1 MLKNHRVSFK
11 NIDNLILVLKIVIKL
26 FLTFKNPDVSV
37 LILVFNAA
45 SKCNSIISLLEDK
58 TIKHYSYLR
67 DILPH
72 LVPSLQVCC
81 YLKF

>member
-1 MLKNHRVSFK
+1 MIQFFFDLH
-11 NIDNLILVLKIVIKL
+11 KL
-26 FLTFKNPDVSV
+26 DVSV

-67 DILPH
+67 DIMPH
-72 LVPSLQVCC
+72 LVPSLQV
-81 YLKF
+81 

>member
-1 MLKNHRVSFK
+1 MNK
-11 NIDNLILVLKIVIKL
+11 NLIYIFSV
-26 FLTFKNPDVSV
+26 TYNQTDVSV

-67 DILPH
+67 DIMPQ
-72 LVPSLQVCC
+72 LVPSLQV
-81 YLKF
+81 